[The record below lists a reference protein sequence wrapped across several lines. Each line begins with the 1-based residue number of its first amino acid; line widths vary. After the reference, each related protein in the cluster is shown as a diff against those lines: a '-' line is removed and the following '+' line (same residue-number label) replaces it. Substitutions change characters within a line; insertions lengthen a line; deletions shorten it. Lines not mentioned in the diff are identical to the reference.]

1 MKPISVYCKQDVH
14 GWAKLPMELCLPKP
28 GQEDFTCS
36 FLNESLGLQLLT
48 TIEDLGS
55 LQQIRVSIAPVK
67 YYNPELS
74 DEEWVREIQSKAGNI
89 IESFFGDFG
98 FCRAPDDE
106 RRPIVKH
113 FFHILE
119 IDRFKPSNN

>member
-14 GWAKLPMELCLPKP
+14 GWAKLPMEFCLPKP

-36 FLNESLGLQLLT
+36 FMSESLGLQLLA

-67 YYNPELS
+67 YYRPELS
-74 DEEWVREIQSKAGNI
+74 DADFLREIQSKAGNI
-89 IESFFGDFG
+89 IESFFGDLV
-98 FCRAPDDE
+98 FCRAPDDQ

-119 IDRFKPSNN
+119 SVKFKFSNN